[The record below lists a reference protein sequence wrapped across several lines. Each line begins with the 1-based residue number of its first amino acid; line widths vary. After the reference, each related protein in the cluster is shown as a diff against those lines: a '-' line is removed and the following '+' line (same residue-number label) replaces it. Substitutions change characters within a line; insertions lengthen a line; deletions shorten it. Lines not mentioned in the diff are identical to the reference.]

1 MANQTMISAQKV
13 LKEWYTEGVPVDL
26 AYQDRPL
33 FALLPKD
40 ESVEGKVLPLPLTY
54 ENPQGTSSTFSAA
67 QNNETPNQFGSFYL
81 TMQPKY
87 SLAQIDA
94 QLLKATK
101 TSRGSFVKEAQYEID
116 KSYKAHSNQ
125 IHTELFGDGTG
136 VMSSVASI
144 SGQVITLANAYDINR
159 FGVGMTIQFA
169 AVASGG
175 TPSNTVII
183 TAMNRTA
190 NQMTVSGSLTG
201 VSPNW
206 FVFRIGDY
214 GLTLTGLKGWLP
226 IVAPTGSDSF
236 FTQNRSI
243 DVERMA
249 GNRLNAIGAN
259 VQEALIQLCALVG
272 IQGGNPDYIIMHP
285 IKIAELQ
292 KAMSTQV
299 RYEEREIASGDISIS
314 IKGFML
320 PHEYG
325 EAMVVADRKCDLN
338 LGYALQLDTWK
349 LYSMDKIGH
358 LVDDDGLGVLR
369 TPNSD
374 AIEAR
379 IRSYLQLGCKAPGY
393 NGVVQLG

>member
-1 MANQTMISAQKV
+1 MANQTMLSAQKI
-13 LKEWYTEGVPVDL
+13 LKEYYVEGVPLDL
-26 AYQDRPL
+26 AYRDRPL
-33 FALLPKD
+33 MALIPKD
-40 ESVEGKVLPLPLTY
+40 ESVEGKVLPVPVTY

-67 QNNETPNQFGSFYL
+67 QSNETPNQFGSFYL

-101 TSRGSFVKEAQYEID
+101 TSRGSFVREAQYEID

-136 VMSSVASI
+136 IMSSVASI
-144 SGQVITLANAYDINR
+144 NGQVITLANAFDINR
-159 FGVGMTIQFA
+159 FGVGMTLQFCA
-169 AVASGG
+169 TATAG
-175 TPSNTVII
+175 TPSNTVVV

-226 IVAPTGSDSF
+226 IVAPTSSDSF

-243 DVERMA
+243 DVERLA
-249 GNRLNAIGAN
+249 GNRLQAIGAN
-259 VQEALIQLCALVG
+259 VQEALIELCALIG
-272 IQGGNPDYIIMHP
+272 IQGGNPDHIIMHP
-285 IKIAELQ
+285 KKVAELQ
-292 KAMSTQV
+292 KALGQQV
-299 RYEEREIASGDISIS
+299 RYESVEIENGEIPIS

-325 EAMVVADRKCDLN
+325 EAMVIADRKCDLN
-338 LGYALQLDTWK
+338 LAYALQMDTWK

-393 NGVVQLG
+393 NGVAQLG